1 MGSSSQERPRA
12 ATERSARVARIR
24 ARVRA
29 RRYILDADATAQALV
44 EVLLGPP
51 AGAVRPSFQSAGMPR
66 LGNQVASPATGCAG
80 RLYRFTM

>member
-44 EVLLGPP
+44 EALGPP
-51 AGAVRPSFQSAGMPR
+51 AGAVRPSVQSAGMPR